1 MPTTCAKKPRE
12 FILSAAKDD
21 VVGVRVFSVRASS
34 VSWLVFTSLY
44 RRLPHRKWLFN
55 QSSMSC

>member
-1 MPTTCAKKPRE
+1 MDESVAQISGYTNSQCG
-12 FILSAAKDD
+12 
-21 VVGVRVFSVRASS
+21 VGVRVFSVRASS